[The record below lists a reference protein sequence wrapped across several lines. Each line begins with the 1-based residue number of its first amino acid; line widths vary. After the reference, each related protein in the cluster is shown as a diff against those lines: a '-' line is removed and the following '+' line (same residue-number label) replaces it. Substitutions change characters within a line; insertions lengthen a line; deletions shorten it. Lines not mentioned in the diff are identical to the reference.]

1 MDNVLL
7 DLLNSSYPTKAEFI
21 NCEIIIMIMIMI
33 INYETNSLQCRRILG
48 GRKLVNRIATMK
60 LPSLDYLWFHDRGRL
75 GRVEIVTLTVGVR
88 AKKEERG
95 GEGEKK
101 NTPARYHCSFG
112 KLRTLANGALACS
125 AGVFWVG
132 ESLLI
137 VSLRW
142 SRHLWFYDRGRL
154 GRIEIVTLTAPPPSP
169 WLAPFPPLFGS
180 FNMALSRLKRLHSR
194 LWN

>member
-1 MDNVLL
+1 
-7 DLLNSSYPTKAEFI
+7 
-21 NCEIIIMIMIMI
+21 MIMIMI

-48 GRKLVNRIATMK
+48 GRRLVNRIATMK

-88 AKKEERG
+88 AKKEEG
-95 GEGEKK
+95 GGGGEKK

-125 AGVFWVG
+125 AGVFWVD

-154 GRIEIVTLTAPPPSP
+154 GESRKSNPYGPSP
-169 WLAPFPPLFGS
+169 LPLTRPISSSLREFQHGAFAIKTPAQQAMKLKCFFVVFVFVFFQAKPFL
-180 FNMALSRLKRLHSR
+180 RR
-194 LWN
+194 